1 MCPRKAP
8 VKPRKQPRKARKAD
22 TSESG
27 HLSARTQST
36 EIKLLTIDYQHL
48 KMNVPVR
55 IYITS

>member
-1 MCPRKAP
+1 MGKYACVP
-8 VKPRKQPRKARKAD
+8 VKQPRKARKAD